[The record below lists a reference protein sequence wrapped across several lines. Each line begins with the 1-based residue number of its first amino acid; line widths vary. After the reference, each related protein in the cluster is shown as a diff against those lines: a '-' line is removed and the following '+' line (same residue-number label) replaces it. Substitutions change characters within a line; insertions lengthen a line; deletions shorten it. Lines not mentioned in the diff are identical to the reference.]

1 MNGLVDKAKYSDKKL
16 DIIYF
21 EKRWVMIKFLKKYEY
36 VFYIIMMSVFIGI
49 PILIQL
55 HIGIVYELAKKMT
68 PGNHSDW
75 IQFWGSYFGFI
86 PTGLVTFMVLGFQ
99 FKRQEEADDKNFE
112 KQLKKQKQ
120 EFLFEQEV
128 LKIIELQHLSIDN
141 YQILES
147 FKENISEKRED
158 TREKWDITWKKIEYN
173 RSTIQ
178 IWQDSLIV
186 KRFKNFKG
194 VDNNLSLFSDFNDI
208 SEEKN
213 YFDKILSSQPNHY
226 IDDID
231 LAKLTSA
238 VSEIADNYLNIYN
251 ILVEYEVN
259 LEESLSA

>member
-1 MNGLVDKAKYSDKKL
+1 
-16 DIIYF
+16 
-21 EKRWVMIKFLKKYEY
+21 MIKFLKKYEY

-86 PTGLVTFMVLGFQ
+86 PTGLITFMVLKFQ
-99 FKRQEEADDKNFE
+99 FNRQKKIDKDNFE
-112 KQLKKQKQ
+112 EQLKKQKQ

-147 FKENISEKRED
+147 FKGNISKKRED
-158 TREKWDITWKKIEYN
+158 TREKWDITWRKIEYN

-186 KRFKNFKG
+186 KRLKNFEG

-208 SEEKN
+208 SEK
-213 YFDKILSSQPNHY
+213 KTILTKY
-226 IDDID
+226 Y
-231 LAKLTSA
+231 L
-238 VSEIADNYLNIYN
+238 VSPII
-251 ILVEYEVN
+251 ILMI
-259 LEESLSA
+259 

>member
-1 MNGLVDKAKYSDKKL
+1 MGN
-16 DIIYF
+16 
-21 EKRWVMIKFLKKYEY
+21 FLKKYKY
-36 VFYIIMMSVFIGI
+36 VFYIIIIIMMLLVFIGI
-49 PILIQL
+49 PILIQR

-75 IQFWGSYFGFI
+75 IQFWGSYFEFI
-86 PTGLVTFMVLGFQ
+86 PTGLITFMVLVFQ
-99 FKRQEEADDKNFE
+99 FKRQEEADEKNFE

-128 LKIIELQHLSIDN
+128 LKTIELQHLSIDN

-158 TREKWDITWKKIEYN
+158 TREKWDTTWKKIEYN

-186 KRFKNFKG
+186 KRLKNFEG

-208 SEEKN
+208 SEKKKH
-213 YFDKILSSQPNHY
+213 FDKILSSQSNHY

-231 LAKLTSA
+231 LAKLTNA
-238 VSEIADNYLNIYN
+238 VSEIADNYSNIYN
-251 ILVEYEVN
+251 LLVEYEVN
-259 LEESLSA
+259 LEKSLSA